1 MSSGAR
7 SLVLLGA
14 GGTAREVIDLVA
26 AQARMGLADRIVAI
40 LDDDPSR
47 FAGNLRGI
55 PITGGLGSA
64 HDFPHEFWFVDTLG
78 SPHNY
83 LARPERIGSLG
94 IADGR
99 FATLVHPA
107 AAVSDSATLG
117 AGSVVLAFAAIGAD
131 ARLGAHVTMLPGAT
145 VSHDSEVDD
154 WSVLATGVI
163 VSGSTRVGRCCYV
176 GAGAVLIDGCSVGAG
191 ALVGMGSV
199 VLRDVPPGSVVAGNP
214 AKAIRPERLGG

>member
-1 MSSGAR
+1 
-7 SLVLLGA
+7 VLLGA

-26 AQARMGLADRIVAI
+26 ARARMGPADRIVAI

-47 FAGNLRGI
+47 VTGTLHGI

-64 HDFPHEFWFVDTLG
+64 HDFPDEFWFVDTLG

-83 LARPERIGSLG
+83 LTRPERIGSLG
-94 IADGR
+94 IAEGR

-117 AGSVVLAFAAIGAD
+117 AGSLVLAFAAIGAD
-131 ARLGAHVTMLPGAT
+131 VRLGAHVTLLPGAT

-163 VSGSTRVGRCCYV
+163 VSGSARVGRCCYL

-199 VLRDVPPGSVVAGNP
+199 VLRDVPPGAVVAGNP

>member
-26 AQARMGLADRIVAI
+26 AQARMGPADRIVAI

-47 FAGNLRGI
+47 VAGNLHGI

-78 SPHNY
+78 SPRNY

-94 IADGR
+94 IAEGR

-107 AAVSDSATLG
+107 AAVSDSAALG
-117 AGSVVLAFAAIGAD
+117 AGSIVLAFAAIGAD
-131 ARLGAHVTMLPGAT
+131 ARLGAHVTLLPGAT

-199 VLRDVPPGSVVAGNP
+199 VLRDVPPGAVVAGNP